1 VRLEA
6 EDGEVLTGTAPDVL
20 AALRR
25 ALTGEQGVGAF
36 GLGPRLY
43 LLTGPHLLDL
53 SSMQQSADTL
63 AAAER
68 ALAGATSDE
77 VVAVLQRPRLL

>member
-6 EDGEVLTGTAPDVL
+6 EDAEVLAGTPAEVL
-20 AALRR
+20 AALRQ

-53 SSMQQSADTL
+53 SSMQQSADSL

-68 ALAGATSDE
+68 ALTGATGDA